1 MEVMTDKKPEYGRIK
16 MPKKLYFQSFDEMY
30 VKLKNK
36 LVFDGVGFGTFMRTL
51 VQSYIDDDPRLIEIV
66 AEMKERKNI
75 QNYPKYRKISIEERE
90 IGKEIHRKFMHGLT
104 EEELEK
110 IYDFIDNEEEDL
122 DEI

>member
-1 MEVMTDKKPEYGRIK
+1 MTDKKPEYGRIK

-51 VQSYIDDDPRLIEIV
+51 VQSYIDDDPRLVEIV
-66 AEMKERKNI
+66 AEMKEIKNI
-75 QNYPKYRKISIEERE
+75 QNYPKYRKISLEERE
-90 IGKEIHRKFMHGLT
+90 VGKEIHRKFMHGLT